1 MNWMACD
8 VEFTDEFGD
17 WWDHLTAEGQASVR
31 AYVKL
36 LEEYGVALKHP
47 YCSGVATSKHDH
59 MRELRVQHAGRP
71 YRILYAFDPRR
82 TAILLIG
89 GDKTGNDRWYDTFV
103 PMADKI
109 YSRHIEQL
117 HLEGEA

>member
-59 MRELRVQHAGRP
+59 MRELRVQPAGGP
-71 YRILYAFDPRR
+71 YRILYAFDPRPTPIPLR
-82 TAILLIG
+82 G
-89 GDKTGNDRWYDTFV
+89 GDKTQNDHRVTTFAPV
-103 PMADKI
+103 RGKI
-109 YSRHIEQL
+109 
-117 HLEGEA
+117 